1 MNTKVPKNKVSFHY
15 SLNVQAQHIDALNHV
30 NNIVYLQW
38 VQEVS
43 ELHWDKLASKEIK
56 ERCFWVALRHEIDYL
71 KPAFE
76 NDLLTIY
83 TWIEDIKGVKSTRI
97 VHVYC
102 GDTLLT
108 KSKTTWCLLDAQTL
122 RPKRIDE
129 AIYEIFTKTA

>member
-15 SLNVQAQHIDALNHV
+15 SLSVQAQHIDALNHV

-43 ELHWDKLASKEIK
+43 EMHWDKLASKEIK
-56 ERCFWVALRHEIDYL
+56 ERCIWVALRHEIDYL

-83 TWIEDIKGVKSTRI
+83 TWIEDVKGVKSTRI

-102 GDTLLT
+102 NDVLLT

-122 RPKRIDE
+122 RPKRIDNTIN
-129 AIYEIFTKTA
+129 AIFTKEN